1 MKTLLIL
8 RHAKSSWAEPAV
20 PDHQRPLNDRGKRD
34 APRMGQL
41 VKDEGL
47 VPDLI
52 LSSTALRA
60 RKTAKKVAKACGYDS
75 LIEQTDSFYQAYPDD
90 YIQVLRCVSDEHD
103 SVMVVGHN
111 PCLEELVEVVS
122 GQRHTMPTAALAHVV
137 LEIDR
142 WEQMCMQTAGRLIQI
157 WRPKEL
163 PER

>member
-8 RHAKSSWAEPAV
+8 RHAKSSWAELSL
-20 PDHQRPLNDRGKRD
+20 PDYERPLNDRGKHD
-34 APRMGQL
+34 APRMGRL

-52 LSSTALRA
+52 VSSTARRA
-60 RKTAKKVAKACGYDS
+60 RKTAAKVAKACGYDS
-75 LIEQTDSFYQAYPDD
+75 PIEHTDSFYQAYPDD
-90 YIQVLRCVSDEHD
+90 YIQILRCVADEHNA
-103 SVMVVGHN
+103 VMVVGHN
-111 PCLEELVEVVS
+111 PCLEELVEAVA
-122 GQRHTMPTAALAHVV
+122 GERHRMPTAALAHVA

-142 WEQMCMQTAGRLIQI
+142 WEELSLQTPGRLVQI